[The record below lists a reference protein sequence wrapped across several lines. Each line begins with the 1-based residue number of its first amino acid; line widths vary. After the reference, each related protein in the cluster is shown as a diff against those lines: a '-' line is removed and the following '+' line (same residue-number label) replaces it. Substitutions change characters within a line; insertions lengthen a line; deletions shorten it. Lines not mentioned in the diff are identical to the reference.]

1 MAKHI
6 MRYVSGKRGVAA
18 FVALMC
24 ASTLAEGPALQ
35 ERLEERAR
43 LQAELEGAKAE
54 LASSREGRTLNQRR
68 RVVELT
74 DSEKALDLD
83 SFAGFR
89 FGAELS
95 DLEVASRH
103 TLNMPFRAFT
113 RVQLMRTDFAH
124 RLYCVRLTG
133 DIGDW
138 SAQSVSNEVA
148 FLRGMLSD
156 QYGISSWQTDV
167 VSGRGAKTVSKFE
180 NGNVSIS
187 LSANAKWL
195 SLEVTSRRVLAEYE
209 RAREDTKARV
219 VEFPDSQ
226 GFAELERIAVEASKS
241 FYEKPSI
248 PSGEF
253 GDNGIL
259 PSNTETW
266 QGSAANN
273 AGKASFYLPCRSA
286 SAGNRGH
293 LYWRKIAIS
302 PDGRILS
309 IGEEEKDMRTK
320 YYANP

>member
-24 ASTLAEGPALQ
+24 ASALAEGPTLQ

-43 LQAELEGAKAE
+43 VQAELEGVEAE

-95 DLEVASRH
+95 DREVTRGRVLS
-103 TLNMPFRAFT
+103 TPFRAFA

-133 DIGDW
+133 DISDW

-156 QYGISSWQTDV
+156 QYGISSWQTSAIPRRV
-167 VSGRGAKTVSKFE
+167 CKFE

-187 LSANAKWL
+187 ITTYAKWL
-195 SLEVTSRRVLAEYE
+195 SLEVTSRRVLAEDE
-209 RAREDTKARV
+209 RACEAAKTRV

-226 GFAELERIAVEASKS
+226 GFTALEHVAS
-241 FYEKPSI
+241 
-248 PSGEF
+248 G
-253 GDNGIL
+253 L
-259 PSNTETW
+259 PEPAK
-266 QGSAANN
+266 Q
-273 AGKASFYLPCRSA
+273 
-286 SAGNRGH
+286 
-293 LYWRKIAIS
+293 
-302 PDGRILS
+302 
-309 IGEEEKDMRTK
+309 
-320 YYANP
+320 